1 MNKSTK
7 LVMWAAPACALV
19 LAAGLA
25 ACAPEQRAPMVD
37 GASQEVETPAADQ
50 FGVVD
55 AESWASAYP
64 NQVASYE
71 LNAENA
77 PGEEKHDYLELYP
90 ALSTMYAG
98 YGFSKG
104 YDEAASHLYTLDSI
118 LATPRVNDST
128 LANCITCKTPQF
140 TAMVNAEGDQV
151 YAEKF
156 SDLIGQFDEPI
167 SCYNC
172 HENDPS
178 SVTVASKFFLKSM
191 GEDAANVP
199 VEAQSCGQ
207 CHNEY
212 YFDPTTKVTTNP
224 YVGTAAMTPD
234 AILAY
239 YDERGF
245 SDWTY
250 PGTGTPMIKVQHPE
264 FETLYG
270 GSEEGQSQMV
280 AMGYTCADCHMG
292 TSVAEDGSK
301 YTNHEWKSPLE
312 NQELLDGTCNS
323 CHGDLAAEV
332 AAIQDAEE
340 ARVQSISMK
349 IKDVVDRMV
358 AQVADGSLS
367 GDRLSQLQSL
377 HRTAQ
382 FYWDFVMVENSE
394 GAHNPELAN
403 ETLDKAEA
411 AVDQALSLL

>member
-7 LVMWAAPACALV
+7 IVMWAAPACALV

-25 ACAPEQRAPMVD
+25 ACTPEQRAPMVD
-37 GASQEVETPAADQ
+37 EASQQVETPAADE

-71 LNAENA
+71 RNAENA
-77 PGEEKHDYLELYP
+77 PGEEKHNYLELYP

-140 TAMVNAEGDQV
+140 TALVNAEGDGV
-151 YAEKF
+151 YAERF
-156 SDLIGQFDEPI
+156 NDLIGQFDEPI

-178 SVTVASKFFLKSM
+178 TVTVASKFFLKSM
-191 GEDAANVP
+191 GEDVANVP

-212 YFDPTTKVTTNP
+212 YFDPTTKATTNP

-245 SDWTY
+245 SDWAY

-270 GSEEGQSQMV
+270 GSEEDRSQMV
-280 AMGYTCADCHMG
+280 SMGYTCADCHMG

-312 NQELLDGTCNS
+312 NQELLDTTCNS

-349 IKDVVDRMV
+349 IKDMVDRMV

-367 GDRLSQLQSL
+367 GDRLSQLQGL

-394 GAHNPELAN
+394 GAHNPELTN
-403 ETLDKAEA
+403 DTLDKAEA